1 MVVRCRKMPK
11 RVLLIGILFCL
22 GGVLAIWDV
31 VSDLS
36 RGHIDINLAVFL
48 LPVGIGLL
56 KGKRTSQWWARL
68 WVILGY
74 VACFLLAT
82 ASPEN
87 VTASWFG
94 REMKGDAAVPYVVS
108 VAVAFALALLVIH
121 RLLYSEKAM
130 AFFSRGSEQGD
141 APDALGAGNR
151 GC

>member
-1 MVVRCRKMPK
+1 MPK